1 MITQLQDELDVV
13 NVQLVEL
20 RTKHELVETQLAVCK
35 QAEVEHIIANSEL
48 SARISDEQER
58 ATQLEGALAKIQ
70 GEHLEVTVADFRQQL
85 IIAKIQG
92 EHLGV
97 TIADLRQQLIAAT
110 AAAEQAAAQ
119 VAAKDASLDEVSAC
133 LTKVRQDAQQAKQT
147 ADANLQEQ
155 QAAVLQ
161 RDGQLVELQ
170 SRLDTAVQEVQA
182 AGVESQ
188 AVAVQLATVSGELR
202 LVREQHQVNARR

>member
-1 MITQLQDELDVV
+1 MPSVITQLQDELDVV

-70 GEHLEVTVADFRQQL
+70 GEHLEVTVADLRQQL

-97 TIADLRQQLIAAT
+97 TVADLRQRLITAT
-110 AAAEQAAAQ
+110 AVAEQAAAQ
-119 VAAKDASLDEVSAC
+119 VAAKDASLVEVSKLANKHILPRFCPRCATPVQNNLEIREFNEC
-133 LTKVRQDAQQAKQT
+133 LREINVMMTISDA
-147 ADANLQEQ
+147 
-155 QAAVLQ
+155 
-161 RDGQLVELQ
+161 
-170 SRLDTAVQEVQA
+170 
-182 AGVESQ
+182 
-188 AVAVQLATVSGELR
+188 
-202 LVREQHQVNARR
+202 

>member
-1 MITQLQDELDVV
+1 MRTGGSVYLYPFPTM
-13 NVQLVEL
+13 LVL
-20 RTKHELVETQLAVCK
+20 LPLVPAALGAVF
-35 QAEVEHIIANSEL
+35 ESVSL
-48 SARISDEQER
+48 SAC
-58 ATQLEGALAKIQ
+58 L
-70 GEHLEVTVADFRQQL
+70 
-85 IIAKIQG
+85 
-92 EHLGV
+92 
-97 TIADLRQQLIAAT
+97 
-110 AAAEQAAAQ
+110 AAAQ

-170 SRLDTAVQEVQA
+170 SRLDTAVQEKQA

>member
-1 MITQLQDELDVV
+1 MAAALPPTSLPTTAAIADREHGVPSVITQLQDELDVA

-35 QAEVEHIIANSEL
+35 QAEVEHITANSEL

-70 GEHLEVTVADFRQQL
+70 GEHLEVTV
-85 IIAKIQG
+85 
-92 EHLGV
+92 
-97 TIADLRQQLIAAT
+97 ADLRQQLIAAT

-147 ADANLQEQ
+147 ADANLQGQ

-161 RDGQLVELQ
+161 RDWQLVELQ
-170 SRLDTAVQEVQA
+170 SRLDTAVQEAQA
-182 AGVESQ
+182 SKRTLHS
-188 AVAVQLATVSGELR
+188 VANKALRFCPRCATPVYY
-202 LVREQHQVNARR
+202 